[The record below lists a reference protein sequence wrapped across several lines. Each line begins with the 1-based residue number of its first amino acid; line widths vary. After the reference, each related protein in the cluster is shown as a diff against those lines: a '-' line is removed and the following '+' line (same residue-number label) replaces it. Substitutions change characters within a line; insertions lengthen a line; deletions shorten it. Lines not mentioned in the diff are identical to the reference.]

1 MLNPAHVWRI
11 ISSISSCDNSHCIT
25 LMVENN
31 FKDVRDL
38 RHVLEL
44 EDDLFFL
51 HKLIYGRDNELRGVQ
66 SSGVNGQGTS
76 KGFNLPYIYIFM
88 QFATKI

>member
-1 MLNPAHVWRI
+1 
-11 ISSISSCDNSHCIT
+11 
-25 LMVENN
+25 MVENN

>member
-1 MLNPAHVWRI
+1 MLNPAHVWQI

-25 LMVENN
+25 LMVKNN

-44 EDDLFFL
+44 EDNLFFL
-51 HKLIYGRDNELRGVQ
+51 HKLIYGRDNEL
-66 SSGVNGQGTS
+66 
-76 KGFNLPYIYIFM
+76 YIFM
-88 QFATKI
+88 QFATKIESFSQAITVNTWGFD